1 MLALHVGRARAVD
14 FLDFSSCMCF
24 AAALDK
30 NVTLDEMS
38 VFDDRDGYWSRV
50 EHTLRA
56 SFLEKLLSQCPQ
68 GKGLT
73 ARWMRLWRLRS

>member
-1 MLALHVGRARAVD
+1 
-14 FLDFSSCMCF
+14 MCF

-30 NVTLDEMS
+30 NVALYKMS
-38 VFDDRDGYWSRV
+38 VCCRHGGFQSGV
-50 EHTLRA
+50 GHTLRA

-73 ARWMRLWRLRS
+73 AKWMRLWRLRS